1 MQLYLE
7 ETYSESHESE
17 GRERTRREDSYEPRR
32 RYDDEYEDY
41 DYKREEARG
50 RGMRGRY

>member
-1 MQLYLE
+1 ME
-7 ETYSESHESE
+7 EAYSESHESE
-17 GRERTRREDSYEPRR
+17 SRNRIRREDSYEPRR
-32 RYDDEYEDY
+32 RYDDDYEDY